1 MSSEIR
7 HKMLAGNLQTTN
19 YKLPT
24 KGGFTLLE
32 ILIVLGLMV
41 VIIGI
46 GSFAGVNF
54 YKTFA
59 LNSERDIVVSS
70 LVKARN
76 KAMNNFNESQQGLHI
91 DATGYT
97 IFQGSS
103 YALRNQTYDELMSKN
118 NFVTSSGLQDI
129 VFDKLTGNLTT
140 AEGSI
145 VLSTSDGSRTISL
158 NNEGRIDW

>member
-1 MSSEIR
+1 
-7 HKMLAGNLQTTN
+7 
-19 YKLPT
+19 
-24 KGGFTLLE
+24 
-32 ILIVLGLMV
+32 
-41 VIIGI
+41 
-46 GSFAGVNF
+46 
-54 YKTFA
+54 
-59 LNSERDIVVSS
+59 
-70 LVKARN
+70 
-76 KAMNNFNESQQGLHI
+76 MNNFNESQQGLHI